1 MKKNIHGK
9 KSIME
14 KLMAEEQKEKTSN
27 VYEIKIKGHL
37 DTKWAEWFYDMTIN
51 HESDGTTT
59 LRGPLPDQA
68 VLHSILDRIRDMN
81 LTLINVQKIN
91 DVTQNEAASKGEAPS
106 KSEGGAI
113 AN

>member
-1 MKKNIHGK
+1 
-9 KSIME
+9 
-14 KLMAEEQKEKTSN
+14 MAEEQRKKTSAE
-27 VYEIKIKGHL
+27 YEIKIKGHL
-37 DTKWAEWFYDMTIN
+37 DTKWGEWFYDLNII
-51 HESDGTTT
+51 HQGDGTTT

-91 DVTQNEAASKGEAPS
+91 NVNQNETVSNGETPS
-106 KSEGGAI
+106 KSEGCVD

>member
-1 MKKNIHGK
+1 
-9 KSIME
+9 
-14 KLMAEEQKEKTSN
+14 MAEEQEKKPSN

-37 DTKWAEWFYDMTIN
+37 DTKWVEWFYDMTIN

-68 VLHSILDRIRDMN
+68 VLHSVLDRIRDMN
-81 LTLINVQKIN
+81 LTLINVQTIN
-91 DVTQNEAASKGEAPS
+91 DVNQNETASNGEPPS
-106 KSEGGAI
+106 KSAGGVN